1 MTWGD
6 TYNRHKAKGMDAND
20 AAFRADQSEARKQ
33 VPFPQP
39 RRKDGGEP
47 CGECRIHT
55 GETCDICGA
64 VNPPPA
70 PREEGETP

>member
-33 VPFPQP
+33 EPFPKP
-39 RRKDGGEP
+39 SRKDGGEP
-47 CGECRIHT
+47 CGKCHIQP

-64 VNPPPA
+64 INPA
-70 PREEGETP
+70 PQTRALS